1 MENRLLFLAGD
12 IIHTS
17 DRDLSAATIASVVI
31 TGIAVVFIGLIIL
44 IMLVWLYGK
53 IFEKINASAD
63 AKKASGQT
71 KEAASVKVA
80 EPIVPQIE
88 DGIEE
93 EVVAVI
99 SAAIAAYGAQSGKKL
114 VLRSIKRKT
123 SDAPSGGSNVWRT
136 AGLLD
141 ATRPF

>member
-1 MENRLLFLAGD
+1 MENRLLFLAED
-12 IIHTS
+12 VIHTS

-63 AKKASGQT
+63 AKKALEQT

-80 EPIVPQIE
+80 EPIAPQIE

-93 EVVAVI
+93 EIVAVI